1 MDEET
6 EELEV
11 DLVEFTMAVRN
22 LLERKTSSSR
32 RWKGNL
38 RGFPR
43 FLSWKNKWPGQGW
56 VPAKRNMAR
65 ILDQLQ
71 LLTARLDSLQTA
83 KKRPPAAKAA
93 TFVQAR
99 SKARAAG
106 TTTPDVQEDPE
117 DVRAAMQSVLRGKP
131 KHIPDEP
138 GRRTTAVEAAEVISG
153 LEAAGS
159 NVKLSTLKLLKD
171 FHQGKKK
178 KNKKPGLANYE
189 EDSSS
194 NEDAEWTTS
203 SRGGKG
209 IEAAEKLRV
218 AMARNPEAYQSR
230 MESKMMKAVKCTEIK
245 FIRAAPV
252 TGGYALAGYAEI
264 LKLMVENKPRQARLH
279 TLKMMAAMEQFL
291 IDENWTVAAR
301 LIGGEE
307 PPWGLWSAQDLGAL
321 RRQYV

>member
-1 MDEET
+1 M
-6 EELEV
+6 
-11 DLVEFTMAVRN
+11 
-22 LLERKTSSSR
+22 
-32 RWKGNL
+32 
-38 RGFPR
+38 
-43 FLSWKNKWPGQGW
+43 
-56 VPAKRNMAR
+56 
-65 ILDQLQ
+65 
-71 LLTARLDSLQTA
+71 
-83 KKRPPAAKAA
+83 
-93 TFVQAR
+93 
-99 SKARAAG
+99 
-106 TTTPDVQEDPE
+106 
-117 DVRAAMQSVLRGKP
+117 
-131 KHIPDEP
+131 
-138 GRRTTAVEAAEVISG
+138 ISG

-159 NVKLSTLKLLKD
+159 NPSMDDVVKLWTLKLLKD
-171 FHQGKKK
+171 FHQGKK

-279 TLKMMAAMEQFL
+279 TLKMMMAAMEQFL

>member
-1 MDEET
+1 
-6 EELEV
+6 
-11 DLVEFTMAVRN
+11 
-22 LLERKTSSSR
+22 
-32 RWKGNL
+32 
-38 RGFPR
+38 
-43 FLSWKNKWPGQGW
+43 
-56 VPAKRNMAR
+56 MAR

-71 LLTARLDSLQTA
+71 LLTARLDSLETA

-159 NVKLSTLKLLKD
+159 NPSMDDVVKLSTLKLLKD

-194 NEDAEWTTS
+194 NEDAE
-203 SRGGKG
+203 
-209 IEAAEKLRV
+209 
-218 AMARNPEAYQSR
+218 
-230 MESKMMKAVKCTEIK
+230 
-245 FIRAAPV
+245 
-252 TGGYALAGYAEI
+252 
-264 LKLMVENKPRQARLH
+264 
-279 TLKMMAAMEQFL
+279 
-291 IDENWTVAAR
+291 
-301 LIGGEE
+301 
-307 PPWGLWSAQDLGAL
+307 
-321 RRQYV
+321 